1 MSLTVTFRD
10 REFPLAA
17 TLRVAYNLQ
26 GQHNHKSYIDIFQSI
41 DKMTLEEQI
50 GIVWAAFAAA
60 NRDEATF
67 IKSTD
72 FREDLLDRYNVGEL
86 MEMVGEIIGGI
97 MGKDPEE
104 LKADGMAE
112 LEKQEEQEEAAEN
125 FPLEPGMESLE

>member
-26 GQHNHKSYIDIFQSI
+26 GQHNHRSYIDIFQSI

-67 IKSTD
+67 IKSKD
-72 FREDLLDRYNVGEL
+72 FREDILDRYNVGEL
-86 MEMVGEIIGGI
+86 MEMVGEIISGI

-112 LEKQEEQEEAAEN
+112 LEKQKEQEEAEEN
-125 FPLEPGMESLE
+125 FPSEPGMESLE

>member
-26 GQHNHKSYIDIFQSI
+26 GQHNHKSYIDIFQRI

-86 MEMVGEIIGGI
+86 MEMVGEIISGI

-104 LKADGMAE
+104 LKAGGMAE
-112 LEKQEEQEEAAEN
+112 LEKQEEQEEAEEN
-125 FPLEPGMESLE
+125 FPSEPGMESLE